1 MNASASMNNSILQV
15 EHLSMK
21 FGGLVAIGDLSFEA
35 KRGEIT
41 ALIGPNGAGKTT
53 VFNCITGFYKPTE
66 GMIRFNGKEGG
77 EFLLERMPDFQ
88 ITAKAKVA
96 RTFQNIRL
104 FSGMTLLEN
113 LLVAQH
119 NKLMKASGYTVLG
132 LLGLGGYRKASA
144 ESVDIAKHWLEKAEL
159 IDRADDPA
167 GDLPYGAQRRLEI
180 ARAMCTGPELLCL
193 DEPAAGLN
201 PKESLALNTLLID
214 IKNNTGTSILLIEH
228 DMSVV
233 MQISDHVVVLEYGR
247 KISDGDP
254 MSVRTDPKVI
264 AAYLGVDDEEVTT
277 VLVEVGDEQVIEEL
291 EGVPDPA
298 HGPGSSSSMMAGPVS
313 DTIGHSDGHG
323 EVVTVSKGASKAAQV
338 EARDAARS
346 VTTAAEAVAEK
357 PKAKATKAK
366 SAAAPA
372 AGLMAAPKPAKAAP
386 LAKTPAKPKIPATS
400 AASVASVAKA
410 KTGTAKPAVVKAD
423 APKAAAKPAKAPA
436 AKPAAKATAKPSAAA
451 PKTVTAKAVLAKA
464 NAAPAPKATAKPAPS
479 KPAAATTAKPTP
491 APKAAAGKAPVKA
504 VAAPK
509 AQAKSS
515 KPVATP
521 KTVTSAK
528 PAASKASTAKVPV
541 AKALADKP
549 ASKAPAAK
557 APAAKATDKPATKAA
572 TKSAAAPA
580 VKATA
585 TKPAAKAAVTP
596 AKAPAI
602 KAATAAKAPAKAP
615 AAKTIANVLAA
626 PRGGVADRLIQIK
639 GIGPVNEKKLNDHGI
654 FHFDQVAGWKKSDI
668 EAAEAYLAFDGRIE
682 REDWVGQAKALAR
695 EAAKPAKAKRGGGK

>member
-1 MNASASMNNSILQV
+1 MSKPILQV

-66 GMIRFNGKEGG
+66 GMIRFNGREGG

-119 NKLMKASGYTVLG
+119 NKLMKASGFTVMG
-132 LLGLGGYRKASA
+132 LVGLGGYRRASA
-144 ESVDIAKHWLEKAEL
+144 ESVELAKHWLEKAEL
-159 IDRADDPA
+159 LDRADDPA

-201 PKESLALNTLLID
+201 PKESLALNTLLND
-214 IKNNTGTSILLIEH
+214 IKDNTGTSILLIEH

-264 AAYLGVDDEEVTT
+264 AAYLGVDDEEVSN

-291 EGVPDPA
+291 EGMPDPA

-313 DTIGHSDGHG
+313 DTIGHSDDHG
-323 EVVTVSKGASKAAQV
+323 EVVSVSKGASKASQV
-338 EARDAARS
+338 EVQAAR
-346 VTTAAEAVAEK
+346 AAAASASQMA
-357 PKAKATKAK
+357 PAGKATKAK
-366 SAAAPA
+366 PAAAPA
-372 AGLMAAPKPAKAAP
+372 AGLMSAP
-386 LAKTPAKPKIPATS
+386 
-400 AASVASVAKA
+400 
-410 KTGTAKPAVVKAD
+410 VK
-423 APKAAAKPAKAPA
+423 
-436 AKPAAKATAKPSAAA
+436 
-451 PKTVTAKAVLAKA
+451 
-464 NAAPAPKATAKPAPS
+464 
-479 KPAAATTAKPTP
+479 P
-491 APKAAAGKAPVKA
+491 APKAAAGKASAA
-504 VAAPK
+504 VAAKLAAKAETKPAARASRPAVVKEAVKPAAKAAPAPAKQVARGDAPK
-509 AQAKSS
+509 AAAKTTTKAPAKAAPAAKPAAVSA
-515 KPVATP
+515 KPVAKATNAAKSTSTATPPAKPAARATPAANPATKTAKVVKSAVTATPAPKGSAKPAPAAKPAVAKAETKTPAKPSSTAATKAPAKPAAKAAAKPAAKPAASTP
-521 KTVTSAK
+521 KPTAAK
-528 PAASKASTAKVPV
+528 PAASK
-541 AKALADKP
+541 
-549 ASKAPAAK
+549 PAAAK
-557 APAAKATDKPATKAA
+557 PSAP
-572 TKSAAAPA
+572 
-580 VKATA
+580 
-585 TKPAAKAAVTP
+585 
-596 AKAPAI
+596 
-602 KAATAAKAPAKAP
+602 
-615 AAKTIANVLAA
+615 KTISNVLAA
-626 PRGGVADRLIQIK
+626 PRGGVADRLIAIK
-639 GIGPVNEKKLNDHGI
+639 GIGPVNEKKLNEHGI
-654 FHFDQVAGWKKSDI
+654 FHFDQVAAWKKSDI
-668 EAAEAYLAFDGRIE
+668 AAAEAYLAFDGRIE